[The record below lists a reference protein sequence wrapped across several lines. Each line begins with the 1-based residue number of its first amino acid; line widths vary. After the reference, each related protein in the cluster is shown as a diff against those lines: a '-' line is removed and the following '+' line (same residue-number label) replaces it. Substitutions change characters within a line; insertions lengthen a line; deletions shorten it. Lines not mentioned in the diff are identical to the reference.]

1 MNKHIGSNF
10 DDFLEEDDILEDC
23 SAAAIKRVITWQ
35 IKERMSQ
42 AKMTRSDL
50 AKRMNTS
57 RAAVARLLDERDEG
71 MTIDTLSRAARALG
85 SRVEVQFVTD
95 NPLFGLKQEQRGSV
109 EGEVRQLR
117 RSRQSG
123 SPPRSGGD
131 TGNA

>member
-10 DDFLEEDDILEDC
+10 DDLLEEDDILEDC

-35 IKERMSQ
+35 IKERMGQ

-85 SRVEVQFVTD
+85 SHVEVQFVTD
-95 NPLFGLKQEQRGSV
+95 NQTPL
-109 EGEVRQLR
+109 
-117 RSRQSG
+117 
-123 SPPRSGGD
+123 
-131 TGNA
+131 

>member
-10 DDFLEEDDILEDC
+10 DDFLEADDILEDC

-35 IKERMSQ
+35 IKERMGQ

-85 SRVEVQFVTD
+85 SRVDVQFVTA
-95 NPLFGLKQEQRGSV
+95 NPLFGLKQGQRESI
-109 EGEVRQLR
+109 ECDVRQLR
-117 RSRQSG
+117 RPRQFKE
-123 SPPRSGGD
+123 
-131 TGNA
+131 

>member
-1 MNKHIGSNF
+1 MNKHVGSDF
-10 DDFLEEDDILEDC
+10 DDFLEADDILEDC

-35 IKERMSQ
+35 IKERMGQ

-85 SRVEVQFVTD
+85 SRVDVQFVTA
-95 NPLFGLKQEQRGSV
+95 NPLFGLKQGQRESI
-109 EGEVRQLR
+109 EREVRQLR
-117 RSRQSG
+117 RPRQFKE
-123 SPPRSGGD
+123 
-131 TGNA
+131 

>member
-85 SRVEVQFVTD
+85 SHVEVQFVTTR
-95 NPLFGLKQEQRGSV
+95 P
-109 EGEVRQLR
+109 
-117 RSRQSG
+117 
-123 SPPRSGGD
+123 
-131 TGNA
+131 

>member
-10 DDFLEEDDILEDC
+10 DDFLEANDILEDC

-35 IKERMSQ
+35 IKERMDQ

-85 SRVEVQFVTD
+85 SRVEVQLVSD
-95 NPLFGLKQEQRGSV
+95 NQTPF
-109 EGEVRQLR
+109 
-117 RSRQSG
+117 
-123 SPPRSGGD
+123 
-131 TGNA
+131 